1 MTMVEQITKL
11 EIILNFRYKI
21 VECINSVLTGA
32 PFFPRNFFKSIT
44 FDKSKEFAGWRKIA
58 N

>member
-1 MTMVEQITKL
+1 MVEQITKL
-11 EIILNFRYKI
+11 EIILNFRYKM